1 LRVII
6 AIKARFRFRLTVQY
20 FFREPWQELVPD
32 DDIKCID
39 FHNNGFEA
47 TVRLRVLPRRE
58 RIGSEIPLILFP
70 SVCAALPDACC
81 AEHMVSLEATEQ
93 IP

>member
-1 LRVII
+1 MCLYNHALQGYRPLV
-6 AIKARFRFRLTVQY
+6 
-20 FFREPWQELVPD
+20 QELVPE

-39 FHNNGFEA
+39 LHNDEGRA

-70 SVCAALPDACC
+70 SVRAQC
-81 AEHMVSLEATEQ
+81 V
-93 IP
+93 

>member
-1 LRVII
+1 MV
-6 AIKARFRFRLTVQY
+6 AIKARFRFRFTTVQY
-20 FFREPWQELVPD
+20 LFCEPRQELVPD
-32 DDIKCID
+32 DDIKYID

-70 SVCAALPDACC
+70 SVCAALLMHAAPA
-81 AEHMVSLEATEQ
+81 ALVGAFEGY
-93 IP
+93 